1 MIVCEKS
8 ADRSQ
13 DRTTSL
19 LTIPNILCFI
29 RLIGSPAL
37 LWVAWQQDQML
48 FLWTFLGLF
57 LTDWF
62 DGKLAILLNQ
72 KSVYG
77 AVLDSFA
84 DVSLYASAILGL
96 GWLKWETFQQE
107 VFWIT
112 LGVSSYFLTCT
123 VGLIKYGR
131 IPSYHTRAAKICWM
145 LAGLAIVSLLMN
157 WPIWLSRLVIIG
169 IIYTNLEAVAM
180 TIVLPEWTN
189 DLRTLA
195 AAIRMKRKMD
205 AKNKTKF
212 HAD

>member
-1 MIVCEKS
+1 MCEKS
-8 ADRSQ
+8 SDRNQ

-37 LWVAWQQDQML
+37 LGIAWHQDQML

-77 AVLDSFA
+77 ARLDSYA
-84 DVSLYASAILGL
+84 DVSLYASVLLGI
-96 GWLKWETFQQE
+96 GWLKWEIIQQE
-107 VFWIT
+107 VVWIA

-169 IIYTNLEAVAM
+169 IIYTNLETVTM

-195 AAIRMKRKMD
+195 AAFRMKRKMD
-205 AKNKTKF
+205 AENETEF
-212 HAD
+212 HSE

>member
-1 MIVCEKS
+1 MCEKS

>member
-1 MIVCEKS
+1 MCEKS

-205 AKNKTKF
+205 ANNKTEF

>member
-1 MIVCEKS
+1 VCEKS

>member
-1 MIVCEKS
+1 MCEKS

-37 LWVAWQQDQML
+37 LVIAWQQDQML

-107 VFWIT
+107 IFWIT

>member
-1 MIVCEKS
+1 VCEKS

-205 AKNKTKF
+205 ANNKTEF

>member
-1 MIVCEKS
+1 
-8 ADRSQ
+8 
-13 DRTTSL
+13 
-19 LTIPNILCFI
+19 
-29 RLIGSPAL
+29 
-37 LWVAWQQDQML
+37 
-48 FLWTFLGLF
+48 
-57 LTDWF
+57 
-62 DGKLAILLNQ
+62 
-72 KSVYG
+72 
-77 AVLDSFA
+77 
-84 DVSLYASAILGL
+84 
-96 GWLKWETFQQE
+96 
-107 VFWIT
+107 
-112 LGVSSYFLTCT
+112 